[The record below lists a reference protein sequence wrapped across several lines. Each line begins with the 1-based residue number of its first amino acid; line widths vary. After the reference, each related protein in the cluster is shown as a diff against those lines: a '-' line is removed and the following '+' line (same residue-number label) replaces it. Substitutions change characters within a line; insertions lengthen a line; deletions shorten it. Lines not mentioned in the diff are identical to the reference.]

1 MWSENNTEGFTQAEL
16 DMINT
21 VIERVMQVAGSDFE
35 QEWIDAAITNEWR
48 EGLTEAELYA
58 AVTRRLRLD

>member
-1 MWSENNTEGFTQAEL
+1 MWSMQNTEGFRQDEL

-35 QEWIDAAITNEWR
+35 QAWIDAAITNEWR

-58 AVTRRLRLD
+58 AVTRRLRLE